1 MNDLKQHLIKLI
13 DLQGP
18 IPLSLYMAE
27 ALGNPEHGYY
37 MKQDPFGSQGD
48 FTTAPEIS
56 QMFGEVI
63 GLWMA
68 QNWLNMGSP
77 AKVHLV
83 EVGPGRGTLMAD
95 MLRAMKI
102 IPGLMDS
109 LTLHLVEMSPA
120 LRKIQAEKISPFIEP
135 QWHDR
140 LGDVL
145 DDARDGPLLLV
156 ANEFFDALPI
166 RQFQKTDK
174 GWHERLVG
182 LDNKKTSL
190 QFVLSPEPVMTPDLV
205 PEALIRAENGSIA
218 EVCSPAENIVRDLA
232 EHLKDHGGA
241 ALFIDYGHDRH
252 GTGDTFQAL
261 QNHEFINVFDS
272 PGDADLTAH
281 VNFQRLKE
289 CAEAAGG
296 NVQGPVTQ
304 GEFLTAIG
312 IEQRAQSLL
321 IKATE
326 AQKIDIMSALKRLVS
341 PEQMGDLFKV
351 MAVTDPGLPQPA
363 GF

>member
-1 MNDLKQHLIKLI
+1 MNELKQHLINLI

-37 MKQDPFGSQGD
+37 MKQDPFGMKGD

-56 QMFGEVI
+56 QMFGEVV
-63 GLWMA
+63 GLWFA
-68 QNWLNMGSP
+68 NNWLNMGSP
-77 AKVHLV
+77 PKIHLV
-83 EVGPGRGTLMAD
+83 EVGPGRGTLMVD

-102 IPGLMDS
+102 VPGLLDS
-109 LTLHLVEMSPA
+109 LSLHLVEMSPA
-120 LRKIQAEKISPFIEP
+120 LRKIQGEKISPYLSP
-135 QWHDR
+135 TWHDR

-145 DDARDGPLLLV
+145 QEATDAPLFLIG
-156 ANEFFDALPI
+156 NEFFDALPI
-166 RQFQKTDK
+166 RQFQKGPK

-182 LDNKKTSL
+182 LDANREQL
-190 QFVLSPEPVMTPDLV
+190 QFVLSPEPVITPDLI
-205 PEALIRAENGSIA
+205 PDALIRAEEGAIA
-218 EVCSPAENIVRDLA
+218 EVCSAAENLARDVA
-232 EHLKDHGGA
+232 GHLKDYGGA

-261 QNHEFINVFDS
+261 EQHEYVDVFKN
-272 PGDADLTAH
+272 PGNADLTAH

-296 NVQGPVTQ
+296 RVLGPVPQ
-304 GEFLTAIG
+304 GDFLTAVG
-312 IEQRAQSLL
+312 IEQRASSLL
-321 IKATE
+321 VTATE
-326 AQKIDIMSALKRLVS
+326 QQKTDIMSALKRLVS
-341 PEQMGDLFKV
+341 PDEMGTLFKV
-351 MAVTDPGLPQPA
+351 MAIIDPGLPEPA